1 MSGYAMISEVY
12 PDWKKNK
19 KNKKSKKINQ
29 NTNSIVPLSPNEMDK
44 ELLNNDLDDKLPL
57 KLKNMNVS
65 PFTDND
71 LEYQGIDKQDYMIN
85 DNVVSYENQIQ
96 GPKMNP
102 TRSHLDRY
110 NDPEY
115 EEFLEYKRM
124 KNQEN
129 EKKKNVEQKT
139 ESNLQLQS
147 VVKNMI
153 DTNDQFNE
161 LLLYIFTGF
170 FLLMIYDNIYK
181 LGRDS

>member
-12 PDWKKNK
+12 PDWRKNK
-19 KNKKSKKINQ
+19 KNKKSRKIKQ
-29 NTNSIVPLSPNEMDK
+29 NKDSIVPLSPNEMDK

-85 DNVVSYENQIQ
+85 NNVVSYENQMRE
-96 GPKMNP
+96 PRMNP
-102 TRSHLDRY
+102 TRSKLDRY

-124 KNQEN
+124 KQENQKKN
-129 EKKKNVEQKT
+129 EKKVEESKLQVPSVLKNI
-139 ESNLQLQS
+139 
-147 VVKNMI
+147 I

>member
-19 KNKKSKKINQ
+19 KNKKSRKIKQ
-29 NTNSIVPLSPNEMDK
+29 NKDSIVPLSPNEMDK

-71 LEYQGIDKQDYMIN
+71 LEYQGIDKQDYLIN
-85 DNVVSYENQIQ
+85 NYVVSYENKIQ

-124 KNQEN
+124 KQEN
-129 EKKKNVEQKT
+129 EKKKNIEQKT
-139 ESNLQLQS
+139 ETKLQLPS
-147 VVKNMI
+147 VIKNMI

>member
-102 TRSHLDRY
+102 TRSNLYRY

-124 KNQEN
+124 KKQEN
-129 EKKKNVEQKT
+129 EKKIMLNKKQNKNY
-139 ESNLQLQS
+139 NYHR
-147 VVKNMI
+147 
-153 DTNDQFNE
+153 
-161 LLLYIFTGF
+161 LLKI
-170 FLLMIYDNIYK
+170 
-181 LGRDS
+181 

>member
-1 MSGYAMISEVY
+1 MRM
-12 PDWKKNK
+12 
-19 KNKKSKKINQ
+19 
-29 NTNSIVPLSPNEMDK
+29 
-44 ELLNNDLDDKLPL
+44 LNNRLFLIL
-57 KLKNMNVS
+57 KWNKVTNGLL
-65 PFTDND
+65 
-71 LEYQGIDKQDYMIN
+71 LENK
-85 DNVVSYENQIQ
+85 
-96 GPKMNP
+96 
-102 TRSHLDRY
+102 SHLDKY

-124 KNQEN
+124 KKQEN

-139 ESNLQLQS
+139 ESKLQLPS